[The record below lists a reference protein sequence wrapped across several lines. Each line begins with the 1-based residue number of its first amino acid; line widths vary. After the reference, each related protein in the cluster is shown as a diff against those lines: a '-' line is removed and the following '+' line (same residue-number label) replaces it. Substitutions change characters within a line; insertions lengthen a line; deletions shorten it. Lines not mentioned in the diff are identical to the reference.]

1 MPYPA
6 LPIRPLWTFRISIAR
21 ALFKD
26 WERSSVHL
34 TCRPVGTC
42 LMRTAVST
50 FTNNKTATVTV
61 RNNFGREWLSA

>member
-1 MPYPA
+1 
-6 LPIRPLWTFRISIAR
+6 
-21 ALFKD
+21 
-26 WERSSVHL
+26 VHL